1 MVTKLKIR
9 ELNVEE
15 KIIELLLEDREDLY
29 YLALILDKGDI
40 VYSWTWRQIK
50 VDKGTG
56 KAERGERIKVYMGIQ
71 VEKVEFQKFTDR
83 LRILGKV
90 VEAPEYLHIKGRYH
104 TISLYP
110 ITEVK
115 IIKKELRQL
124 YLKLIDE
131 AVKKTYKNL
140 LICLGD
146 QETAFGI
153 LSRGG
158 VEIVLTLF
166 SQIAKKADF
175 KKRSYMDEYREYFTT
190 IVNEIWKFLNRERYD
205 RVILAAPRFLQELFQ
220 NFLSEKHRK
229 LLNLMIFL
237 NVEEGGIAGIYELVR
252 REELAR
258 LAKELRLDYEK
269 KLVETIF
276 TLLERG
282 NKRLAIGLKEVAQ
295 AAKLGAIQKLL
306 ITDTK
311 FIELKEKEKL
321 SEILENIEKSRGEIV
336 IISSEYEHGMKLKSL
351 GGIAA
356 FLYFPVS

>member
-1 MVTKLKIR
+1 MKIK

-15 KIIELLLEDREDLY
+15 KTIELLLEDREDLY
-29 YLALILDKGDI
+29 YLALILDKSDI

-50 VDKGTG
+50 IDKGAG
-56 KAERGERIKVYMGIQ
+56 KVERGERVKVYIGIQ
-71 VEKVEFQKFTDR
+71 VEKIEFQKFTDR

-104 TISLYP
+104 TISLHP
-110 ITEVK
+110 ITEIK
-115 IIKKELRQL
+115 IVKKELRQL

-131 AVKKTYKNL
+131 AVRRTYRNL

-146 QETAFGI
+146 QEAVFGV

-158 VEIVLTLF
+158 IEIVSTLP
-166 SQIAKKADF
+166 SQIARKADS
-175 KKRSYMDEYREYFTT
+175 KKRSYMDEYREYFSAV
-190 IVNEIWKFLNRERYD
+190 INEIEKFLKRGHYD
-205 RVILAAPRFLQELFQ
+205 RVILAAPRFLQELFR
-220 NFLSEKHRK
+220 NFLSEKYRR

-237 NVEEGGIAGIYELVR
+237 NVEEGGTAGIYELVR
-252 REELAR
+252 REELSK

-269 KLVETIF
+269 KLVENIF
-276 TLLERG
+276 TLLERE
-282 NKRLAIGLKEVAQ
+282 NKRLAIGLKEVSQ

-306 ITDTK
+306 VTDTR
-311 FIELKEKEKL
+311 FIELKETEEL
-321 SEILENIEKSRGEIV
+321 SEILEDVEKSGGEIV

-356 FLYFPVS
+356 FLYFPLAK